1 MYLRSYCLTYN
12 QSSLQTIHLISQEP
26 VQRRFC
32 RPVCYFFPSLTVL
45 KLFGIKLILSF
56 ASISHQSSAM
66 KRIPGAFLV
75 RQTFFHG
82 GDTAFVPSSTSCSSL
97 KAFIS
102 FNQAAPI
109 QQSFSSL
116 LTSSSATSELQ
127 LQSQL
132 QLQLQFTDSATATA
146 TTVLTEQT
154 KTFEAVAPDTNI
166 LIGFGI
172 VFILTIIASYVWAEE
187 VVPVSRTK
195 LALSKK
201 NGEVN
206 QYLQELKQGS
216 INTSIN
222 ADADVD
228 GQDGTTT
235 ATSTI

>member
-1 MYLRSYCLTYN
+1 
-12 QSSLQTIHLISQEP
+12 
-26 VQRRFC
+26 
-32 RPVCYFFPSLTVL
+32 
-45 KLFGIKLILSF
+45 
-56 ASISHQSSAM
+56 M

-82 GDTAFVPSSTSCSSL
+82 GETAFVPSS
-97 KAFIS
+97 FIS
-102 FNQAAPI
+102 FNQAPPI